1 MQGRVSSIFARKQS
15 RCRARLGRIC
25 AVVLACVIAAGI
37 CTAQSAAPVIEVSN
51 PSNSSAQQAKH
62 YVVLVSLD
70 GFRYDYAKKYGAT
83 NLLKIAAQGVSAPD
97 GMIPSFPSLT
107 FPNHY
112 SIVTGLYPEH
122 HGIVANTFYD
132 PTRKENYAFNVLKSE
147 SDGTWYGG
155 TPLWVLAQQ
164 QGMRAA
170 CFFWPGSDAEIQ
182 GRRPSYYLTFDDS
195 YPDEKRVEQ
204 VLAWLRLSP
213 DKRPHFITLY
223 FGSTDHAGHNYG
235 PESPETAEAVHHV
248 DELMGKLFEGI
259 NASGL
264 PVDLIVVAD
273 HGMETVQGGWVSL
286 DKWADLSN
294 FETSGS
300 LLYPHSD
307 ADAEMAYESLKGAS
321 DKFKVYRRDQ
331 LPAYLHFDSNPRT
344 GDPVVIPTGAYAI
357 TAHDPSAK
365 SGSARM
371 PPRGVHGYDPRQMP
385 SMKAIFIATG
395 PDIRS
400 GASVESFENV
410 NVYPLVV
417 NILGLNS
424 GPVDGTLAA
433 LQGILKNH
441 SKN

>member
-1 MQGRVSSIFARKQS
+1 MQHREFSFFAEQRWGAL
-15 RCRARLGRIC
+15 CGRIC
-25 AVVLACVIAAGI
+25 AMVLACVFAASI
-37 CTAQSAAPVIEVSN
+37 CAAQSAAPVIEVSN
-51 PSNSSAQQAKH
+51 PPNSAAQQAKH

-83 NLLKIAAQGVSAPD
+83 NLLKIAAQGASAPD

-122 HGIVANTFYD
+122 HGIVANSFYD
-132 PTRKENYAFNVLKSE
+132 PARKENYAFNVLKSE

-182 GRRPSYYLTFDDS
+182 GNRPSYYLTYDDGF
-195 YPDEKRVEQ
+195 PDEKRVEQ
-204 VLAWLRLSP
+204 VLAWLQLP
-213 DKRPHFITLY
+213 PEKRPHFITLY
-223 FGSTDHAGHNYG
+223 FANTDHAGHNYG
-235 PESPETAEAVHHV
+235 PDAPQVAEAVHHV
-248 DELMGKLFEGI
+248 DELLGKLFAAI
-259 NASGL
+259 TASGL
-264 PVDLIVVAD
+264 PVDLMVVAD
-273 HGMETVQGGWVSL
+273 HGMETVQGSWVSL
-286 DKWADLSN
+286 DQWADLSH

-300 LLYPHSD
+300 LLYPNSD
-307 ADAEMAYESLKGAS
+307 ADAEKAFASLQGVS
-321 DKFKVYRRDQ
+321 DKFKVYRRNQ
-331 LPAYLHFDSNPRT
+331 LPAYLNFDSNPRI

-357 TAHDPSAK
+357 TAHDPNAK
-365 SGSARM
+365 GSSARM

-385 SMKAIFIATG
+385 SMKAIFIAAG

-400 GASVESFENV
+400 GVSVESFENV
-410 NVYPLVV
+410 NVYPLIVS
-417 NILGLNS
+417 ILGLNS

-441 SKN
+441 PKAD

>member
-1 MQGRVSSIFARKQS
+1 
-15 RCRARLGRIC
+15 
-25 AVVLACVIAAGI
+25 
-37 CTAQSAAPVIEVSN
+37 
-51 PSNSSAQQAKH
+51 
-62 YVVLVSLD
+62 
-70 GFRYDYAKKYGAT
+70 
-83 NLLKIAAQGVSAPD
+83 
-97 GMIPSFPSLT
+97 
-107 FPNHY
+107 
-112 SIVTGLYPEH
+112 
-122 HGIVANTFYD
+122 
-132 PTRKENYAFNVLKSE
+132 LKSE

-155 TPLWVLAQQ
+155 TPLWVLAQE

-195 YPDEKRVEQ
+195 FPDVKRVEQ

-223 FGSTDHAGHNYG
+223 FGSTDHAGHIYG
-235 PESPETAEAVHHV
+235 PESPETAEAVQHV
-248 DELMGKLFEGI
+248 DEMMGKLFQGI

-286 DKWADLSN
+286 DEWADLSN

-307 ADAEMAYESLKGAS
+307 ADAEKAYESLKGAS

-331 LPAYLHFDSNPRT
+331 LPADLHFDSNPRV

-357 TAHDPSAK
+357 TAHDPNAK
-365 SGSARM
+365 SGSAKM
-371 PPRGVHGYDPRQMP
+371 PPRGVHGYDSRQMP
-385 SMKAIFIATG
+385 SMKALFIATG

-417 NILGLNS
+417 SILGLNS

-441 SKN
+441 